1 MRVENPKNKKQIL
14 SAHSSEVKWYIWIEN
29 YLIQYLLGQE
39 NFPNVNQILLNK
51 KKRKKDR
58 EWIGGKT
65 ADMGNQQQYKNTLNG
80 K

>member
-1 MRVENPKNKKQIL
+1 M
-14 SAHSSEVKWYIWIEN
+14 
-29 YLIQYLLGQE
+29 LGQE

-65 ADMGNQQQYKNTLNG
+65 ADMGNQQQYRNTLNG

>member
-1 MRVENPKNKKQIL
+1 MENPKNKKQIL

-51 KKRKKDR
+51 KKERKIESELEEKQQI
-58 EWIGGKT
+58 WGINSSTKT
-65 ADMGNQQQYKNTLNG
+65 H
-80 K
+80 